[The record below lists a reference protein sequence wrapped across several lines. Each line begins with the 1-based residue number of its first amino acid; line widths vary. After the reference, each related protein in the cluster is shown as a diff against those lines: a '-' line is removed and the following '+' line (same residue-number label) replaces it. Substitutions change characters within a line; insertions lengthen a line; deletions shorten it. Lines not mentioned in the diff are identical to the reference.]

1 MKGRFI
7 LSIITLLLPALAAAQ
22 AAPARLAVRMDDM
35 GAFHSVN
42 SAIMDVCANGISQ
55 SVEIMPV
62 GQWYPEAV
70 KMLSDS
76 PGIDAGVH
84 LAITSEWEHA
94 KWRPLTHCPSL
105 VDSMGYFRPMMKPN
119 DAYQGL
125 SVKEAGYDIGEV
137 EREFRAQIERARKDV
152 PALSH
157 ISDHMGSA
165 SVFPEID
172 SLVHRLAQEYNLPFI
187 DAPDKKPMGFCRVNY
202 TSPQGG
208 KGPHR
213 TTEEKEVSFIN
224 MLRTLRPGQS
234 YMFLEHPA
242 YDDAEMAPIFHI
254 GNENVGADR
263 QGVTDLFKSERVR
276 KALRDC
282 NVQLIQISDLF

>member
-1 MKGRFI
+1 MIRRFI
-7 LSIITLLLPALAAAQ
+7 LSAISLLLSIMAPAQ
-22 AAPARLAVRMDDM
+22 APARLAVRMDDM

-42 SAIMDVCANGISQ
+42 RAIMDVYADGISQ

-70 KMLSDS
+70 KMLAEA

-84 LAITSEWEHA
+84 LAITSEWENA
-94 KWRPLTHCPSL
+94 RWRPLTHCPSL

-119 DAYQGL
+119 AAYPGL

-152 PALSH
+152 PSLSH
-157 ISDHMGSA
+157 LSNHMGSA
-165 SVFPEID
+165 AAFPEID
-172 SLVHRLAQEYNLPFI
+172 SLIHVLAREYNLPFV
-187 DAPDKKPMGFCRVNY
+187 DAPDKKIMGFSRVNY
-202 TSPQGG
+202 TLPDGN
-208 KGPHR
+208 KGPHGSLA
-213 TTEEKEVSFIN
+213 EKEESFIN
-224 MLRTLRPGQS
+224 MLRSLRSGHN

-242 YDDAEMAPIFHI
+242 YDDSEMSPIFHI

-263 QGVTDLFKSERVR
+263 QGVTDMLKSPRVR
-276 KALRDC
+276 QALRDC
-282 NVQLIQISDLF
+282 NVQLIRISELF

>member
-1 MKGRFI
+1 MIRNLI
-7 LSIITLLLPALAAAQ
+7 LSALALLPALAPAQ
-22 AAPARLAVRMDDM
+22 DAPARLAVRMDDM

-42 SAIMDVCANGISQ
+42 RAIMGVYADGISQ

-70 KMLSDS
+70 KMLAGA
-76 PGIDAGVH
+76 PGIDVGVH
-84 LAITSEWEHA
+84 LAITSEWENA

-119 DAYQGL
+119 AAYPGM

-137 EREFRAQIERARKDV
+137 EREFRAQIERARADV

-157 ISDHMGSA
+157 LSDHMGCA
-165 SVFPEID
+165 AAFPQID
-172 SLVHRLAQEYNLPFI
+172 SLVHALAHEYNLPFI
-187 DAPDKKPMGFCRVNY
+187 DAPDKKAMGFSRVNY
-202 TSPQGG
+202 TSPDG
-208 KGPHR
+208 KKGAHG
-213 TTEEKEVSFIN
+213 TLEEKEESFIN
-224 MLRTLRPGQS
+224 MLRFLLPGHN

-242 YDDAEMAPIFHI
+242 YDDGEMAPVFHI

-263 QGVTDLFKSERVR
+263 QGVTDLFKSPRIRE
-276 KALRDC
+276 ALREY
-282 NVQLIQISDLF
+282 NVRLIRISDLF